1 MVNLFGVRAT
11 IKKPGFL
18 SPELAPVTP
27 YVCWK
32 KGQGFQTQKGGC
44 WEGKN
49 KKIKQGNGTPA
60 ARDNYPAA
68 AAAAAAICR
77 HQNCFFH
84 LPMWTEAQKFPGQQ

>member
-68 AAAAAAICR
+68 AAAAAAAAAFLVPR
-77 HQNCFFH
+77 HHPFSGRCGE
-84 LPMWTEAQKFPGQQ
+84 TR